1 MFTKVSKQLT
11 APTPISLVQRCRA
24 NLPHIGIMT
33 GGMVLGLSL
42 NLLASQEAK
51 AASFNFTRIADSSG
65 SLDVF
70 GGFSLNN
77 QGSVAFKASL
87 DGGGEGIFTGNGM
100 NVTSVAQTNN
110 YFKGFQSTPDIND
123 LGTVAFDAILNIQ
136 ANTDVRG
143 IFTGNGSTIT
153 PIDIPIGNVFKNVY
167 APSINNAGTVA
178 YVGDGIEMPL
188 FFERVY
194 EAVSINDQGLRVSI
208 NEGRSGL
215 AINILTSNGSNY
227 TGIDFILSSSY
238 PIGLGLYR
246 ESSETSFSINNT
258 GTLAFRGR
266 NNAQNKQGVY
276 KKNGTFISAV
286 IEENENSN
294 SSVYSNISINNN
306 GSVAFLRSFVNEGTG
321 GIFTGDDLLND
332 RVISTGDSLLGSTV
346 TGLSFSRKGFND
358 AGQVAFFAKFTDG
371 SSGIFRADPV
381 SPSQSVPEPSS
392 GLAVLMFGTLGAG
405 SLLRQK
411 QKSVSKVASDG
422 QGSASTLTISM
433 HCRNSSLR

>member
-11 APTPISLVQRCRA
+11 APTPISLVQPGRA

-51 AASFNFTRIADSSG
+51 AASFNFTRVADSSG

-100 NVTSVAQTNN
+100 NVTPIAQTNN
-110 YFKGFQSTPDIND
+110 YFKGFRSTPDIND
-123 LGTVAFDAILNIQ
+123 LGTVAFDAILNTQ
-136 ANTDVRG
+136 DTG

-153 PIDIPIGNVFKNVY
+153 PINIANNEIPIGNRLVAVF

-178 YVGDGIEMPL
+178 FIASG
-188 FFERVY
+188 
-194 EAVSINDQGLRVSI
+194 
-208 NEGRSGL
+208 GRETF
-215 AINILTSNGSNY
+215 ITTSNGGDSGGGGSHTSVDAPYINDRGVIAY
-227 TGIDFILSSSY
+227 GISGFFLFPEIRTSDSSVRVPFYGLS
-238 PIGLGLYR
+238 PIGTR
-246 ESSETSFSINNT
+246 SISDFSINNA
-258 GTLAFRGR
+258 GTLAFIGF
-266 NNAQNKQGVY
+266 NAVQNKVGVY
-276 KKNGTFISAV
+276 KNKNGTFITTAV
-286 IEENENSN
+286 EDAGGITYLNP
-294 SSVYSNISINNN
+294 SINNN
-306 GSVAFLRSFVNEGTG
+306 DSVAFLRLAEGTA
-321 GIFTGDDLLND
+321 GIFTGADLLND

-346 TGLSFSRKGFND
+346 TELGFSRKGFND

-405 SLLRQK
+405 SVLRRK
-411 QKSVSKVASDG
+411 QKSLSKVASDV
-422 QGSASTLTISM
+422 
-433 HCRNSSLR
+433 

>member
-51 AASFNFTRIADSSG
+51 AASFNFTRVADSSG

-100 NVTSVAQTNN
+100 NVTPIAQTNN
-110 YFKGFQSTPDIND
+110 YFKGFRSTPDIND
-123 LGTVAFDAILNIQ
+123 LGTVAFDAILNTQ
-136 ANTDVRG
+136 VTG

-153 PIDIPIGNVFKNVY
+153 TIDIGNDGIPKGDSYRSVF
-167 APSINNAGTVA
+167 APSINNAGTVV
-178 YVGDGIEMPL
+178 YVTNVRDFRPATFRQNFAVYINDRGVIASGSAGVFGAGI
-188 FFERVY
+188 
-194 EAVSINDQGLRVSI
+194 SINGSGVSY
-208 NEGRSGL
+208 GG
-215 AINILTSNGSNY
+215 
-227 TGIDFILSSSY
+227 Y
-238 PIGLGLYR
+238 PISLA
-246 ESSETSFSINNT
+246 SSLTDFSINNA
-258 GTLAFRGR
+258 GTLAFIGF
-266 NNAQNKQGVY
+266 NAVQNKVGVY
-276 KKNGTFISAV
+276 KNKNGTFIPTAV
-286 IEENENSN
+286 EDAGGSTYLNP
-294 SSVYSNISINNN
+294 SINNN
-306 GSVAFLRSFVNEGTG
+306 DSVAFLRLANGTA
-321 GIFTGDDLLND
+321 GIFTGADLFND
-332 RVISTGDSLLGSTV
+332 RVISTGDSLFGSTV
-346 TGLSFSRKGFND
+346 TELGFSRKGFND

-405 SLLRQK
+405 SVLRRK
-411 QKSVSKVASDG
+411 RKSLSKVASDV
-422 QGSASTLTISM
+422 
-433 HCRNSSLR
+433 